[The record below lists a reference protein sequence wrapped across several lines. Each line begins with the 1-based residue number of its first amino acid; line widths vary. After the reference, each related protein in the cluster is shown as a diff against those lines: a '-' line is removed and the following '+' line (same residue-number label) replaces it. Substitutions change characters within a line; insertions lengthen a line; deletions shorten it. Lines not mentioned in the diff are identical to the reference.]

1 MSCWKKRGMEKK
13 NVTKTSDGE
22 KTKTCGVEVWFLIE
36 KTSGFSGQ
44 RKRLFS
50 WIRHILKLNIRS
62 GRRTVWITIILIV
75 FKPYISVQPFQNDEH
90 DYTLK
95 LHRCHKSYT
104 SGCNCAHNFKML
116 CNIDNRCGSQKI
128 CCNRLE
134 KN

>member
-1 MSCWKKRGMEKK
+1 MEKK
-13 NVTKTSDGE
+13 NGTKTSDGE

-36 KTSGFSGQ
+36 KTSGFPGQ
-44 RKRLFS
+44 R
-50 WIRHILKLNIRS
+50 IRHILKLNIRS
-62 GRRTVWITIILIV
+62 GRRTVWITILIV
-75 FKPYISVQPFQNDEH
+75 FKPYISVQPQNDEH

-95 LHRCHKSYT
+95 LYRCHKSYT

-134 KN
+134 KNELKFWLFSPFFSQ